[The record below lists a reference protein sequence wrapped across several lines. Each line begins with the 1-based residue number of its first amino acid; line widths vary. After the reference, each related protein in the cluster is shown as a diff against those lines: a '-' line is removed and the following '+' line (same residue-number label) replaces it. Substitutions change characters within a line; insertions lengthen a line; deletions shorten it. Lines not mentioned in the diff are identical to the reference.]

1 MEASFAIFDMDGTLI
16 DSMPY
21 WDRLTAEYL
30 ESLHLPPEEHLDL
43 KDAVE
48 TMSMVES
55 AEYFQQALDLDK
67 TPEEIVLEMG
77 DLMDKHYQEDI
88 QLRAGVKDFLE
99 GMRAEGVPMC
109 VLTLTPAPLA
119 YACLDRLGVAEYF
132 AFILCSDDVGIGKER
147 PEIFAQTAW
156 EFGVYPMETIVFEDS
171 HYAARAAKQ
180 AGCTVVGIFEQT
192 HEEYWPMMQRICD
205 ETVMDWDEAMN
216 LLY

>member
-132 AFILCSDDVGIGKER
+132 AFILCSDDVGLGKDK

-192 HEEYWPMMQRICD
+192 HEEHWPMMQRICD
-205 ETVMDWDEAMN
+205 ETVMDWEEAMD

>member
-1 MEASFAIFDMDGTLI
+1 MDFSFAIFDMDGTI
-16 DSMPY
+16 VDSMPF
-21 WDRLTAEYL
+21 WDRLTGEYL
-30 ESLHLPPEEHLDL
+30 ESLQLPPEEHLDL

-48 TMSMVES
+48 RLSMREA
-55 AEYFQQALDLDK
+55 AELFQQALDLDK

>member
-30 ESLHLPPEEHLDL
+30 ESLNLSPDEHLDL

-48 TMSMVES
+48 TMSLYEA
-55 AEYFQQALDLDK
+55 AEFFQQALDLDK
-67 TPEEIVLEMG
+67 TPEEVMLEMG
-77 DLMDKHYQEDI
+77 DLMDRHYQEDI
-88 QLRAGVKDFLE
+88 PLRPGVKEFLSALRE
-99 GMRAEGVPMC
+99 EGVMMC

-119 YACLDRLGVAEYF
+119 YSCLQRLGVDEYF
-132 AFILCSDDVGIGKER
+132 EFILSSDDVGMGKER
-147 PEIFAQTAW
+147 PEIFLQTAW

-171 HYAARAAKQ
+171 HYAARAAKE
-180 AGCTVVGIFEQT
+180 AGCTVVGIFERT
-192 HEEYWPMMQRICD
+192 HAEQWPKMKRICD
-205 ETVMDWDEAMN
+205 VTVHNWEEAME

>member
-1 MEASFAIFDMDGTLI
+1 MDGTI
-16 DSMPY
+16 VDSMPF
-21 WDRLTAEYL
+21 WDRLTGEYL
-30 ESLHLPPEEHLDL
+30 ESLQLPPEEHLDL

-48 TMSMVES
+48 RLSMREA
-55 AEYFQQALDLDK
+55 AELFQQALDLDK

-192 HEEYWPMMQRICD
+192 HEEHWPMMQRICD
-205 ETVMDWDEAMN
+205 ETVMDWEEAMD

>member
-30 ESLHLPPEEHLDL
+30 ESLHLSPEEHLDL

-77 DLMDKHYQEDI
+77 DLMDRHYQEDI
-88 QLRAGVKDFLE
+88 QLRPGVQDFLE
-99 GMRAEGVPMC
+99 GMRAEGIPMC

-192 HEEYWPMMQRICD
+192 HEEHWPMMQRICD
-205 ETVMDWDEAMN
+205 ETVMDWEEAMD

>member
-1 MEASFAIFDMDGTLI
+1 MDFSFAIFDMDGTI
-16 DSMPY
+16 VDSMPF
-21 WDRLTAEYL
+21 WDRLTGEYL
-30 ESLHLPPEEHLDL
+30 ESLQLPPEEHLDL

-48 TMSMVES
+48 RLSMREA
-55 AEYFQQALDLDK
+55 AELFQQALDLDK

-192 HEEYWPMMQRICD
+192 HEEHWPMMQRICD
-205 ETVMDWDEAMN
+205 ETVMDWEEAMD

>member
-1 MEASFAIFDMDGTLI
+1 MDFSFAIFDMDGTI
-16 DSMPY
+16 VDSMPF
-21 WDRLTAEYL
+21 WDRLTGEYL
-30 ESLHLPPEEHLDL
+30 ESLQLPPEEHLDL

-48 TMSMVES
+48 RLSMREA
-55 AEYFQQALDLDK
+55 AELFQQALDLDK

-180 AGCTVVGIFEQT
+180 AGCTVVGIYEPTHAEQ
-192 HEEYWPMMQRICD
+192 WPKMKRICD
-205 ETVMDWDEAMN
+205 ITIHNWEEAMN

>member
-1 MEASFAIFDMDGTLI
+1 MDFSFAIFDMDGTI
-16 DSMPY
+16 VDSMPF
-21 WDRLTAEYL
+21 WDRLTGEYL
-30 ESLHLPPEEHLDL
+30 ESLQLPPEEHLDL

-48 TMSMVES
+48 RLSMRE
-55 AEYFQQALDLDK
+55 AAQLFQQAMELDK
-67 TPEEIVLEMG
+67 TPEDIVLEMG

-88 QLRAGVKDFLE
+88 QLRPGVKDFLE

-192 HEEYWPMMQRICD
+192 HEEHWPMMQRICD
-205 ETVMDWDEAMN
+205 ETVMDWEEAMD

>member
-1 MEASFAIFDMDGTLI
+1 MDFSFAIFDMDGTI
-16 DSMPY
+16 VDSMPF
-21 WDRLTAEYL
+21 WDRLTGEYL
-30 ESLHLPPEEHLDL
+30 ESLQLPPEEHLDL

-48 TMSMVES
+48 RLSMRE
-55 AEYFQQALDLDK
+55 AAQLFQQSLDLDK

-205 ETVMDWDEAMN
+205 ETVMDWEEAMN

>member
-30 ESLHLPPEEHLDL
+30 ESLHLQPEEHLDL

-77 DLMDKHYQEDI
+77 DLMDRHYQEDI
-88 QLRAGVKDFLE
+88 QLRPGVKAFLE
-99 GMRAEGVPMC
+99 GLREEGVVMC

-119 YACLDRLGVAEYF
+119 HACLKRLGVDDYF
-132 AFILCSDDVGIGKER
+132 AFVLSTDDVGVGKER
-147 PEIFAQTAW
+147 PEIFAHTAW
-156 EFGVYPMETIVFEDS
+156 EFGVYPMETVVFEDS

-180 AGCTVVGIFEQT
+180 AGCTVVGIYEPTHAEQ
-192 HEEYWPMMQRICD
+192 WPNMKRICD
-205 ETVMDWDEAMN
+205 VTIHNWEEAME

>member
-1 MEASFAIFDMDGTLI
+1 MEVSFAIFDMDGTLI

-30 ESLHLPPEEHLDL
+30 ESLNLSPDEHLDL

-48 TMSMVES
+48 TMSLHEA
-55 AEYFQQALDLDK
+55 AEFFQQTMDLDK
-67 TPEEIVLEMG
+67 TPEEVMLEMG
-77 DLMDKHYQEDI
+77 DLMDRHYQEDI
-88 QLRAGVKDFLE
+88 PLRAGVKDFLE
-99 GMRAEGVPMC
+99 GLREEGVMMC

-119 YACLDRLGVAEYF
+119 HACLKRLGVDDYF
-132 AFILCSDDVGIGKER
+132 EFVLSSDDVGIGKER

-156 EFGVYPMETIVFEDS
+156 EFGVYPMETVVFEDS
-171 HYAARAAKQ
+171 HYAARAAKE

-192 HEEYWPMMQRICD
+192 HAEQWQKMKQICD
-205 ETVMDWDEAMN
+205 ITVHNWKEAME

>member
-1 MEASFAIFDMDGTLI
+1 MDFSFAIFDMDGTI
-16 DSMPY
+16 VDSMPF
-21 WDRLTAEYL
+21 WDRLTGEYL
-30 ESLHLPPEEHLDL
+30 ESLQLPPEEHLDL

-48 TMSMVES
+48 RLSMREA
-55 AEYFQQALDLDK
+55 AELFQQALDLDK

-192 HEEYWPMMQRICD
+192 HEEHWPMMQRICD

>member
-77 DLMDKHYQEDI
+77 DLMDRHYQEDI

-192 HEEYWPMMQRICD
+192 HEEHWPMMQRICD
-205 ETVMDWDEAMN
+205 ETVMDWEEAMD

>member
-1 MEASFAIFDMDGTLI
+1 MDFSFAIFDMDGTI
-16 DSMPY
+16 VDSMPF
-21 WDRLTAEYL
+21 WDRLTGEYL
-30 ESLHLPPEEHLDL
+30 ESLQLPPEEHLDL

-48 TMSMVES
+48 RLSMREA
-55 AEYFQQALDLDK
+55 AELFQQALDLDK

-192 HEEYWPMMQRICD
+192 HEEHWPMMQRICD
-205 ETVMDWDEAMN
+205 ETVMDWDEAMD